1 MTCLRWHKPPRIVN
15 GWSKLG
21 LKACS
26 SKILSSY
33 HMRSPFFGPNL
44 GTSNFS
50 FLLSTSVFT
59 FQPWALSPL
68 ESQAKLDDVHQGV
81 IFSKEIFCCFK
92 KLYRDS
98 CGSCWFG
105 FPLLGLSRMDGCQ
118 RHLWAPSLCV
128 PVLTHDQAL
137 DLGLAW
143 AFRRWW
149 AWREFGD
156 GLGLLGYQKGR
167 KLTRKDLPADHKRIE
182 ISHVPSYLVCSQ
194 QREWHLVRLLPRK
207 LVRTTLSWVI
217 LEEECNEEEAPE
229 TCPKAILVA
238 LTRRVP
244 SLAGNIPG
252 KQHPWTHGW
261 FSMNSIRP

>member
-1 MTCLRWHKPPRIVN
+1 MKGWFKKKLFCHSCSCCYFVLFLVKYDVRSYFGLTLRLRYW
-15 GWSKLG
+15 L
-21 LKACS
+21 CS
-26 SKILSSY
+26 A
-33 HMRSPFFGPNL
+33 P
-44 GTSNFS
+44 S
-50 FLLSTSVFT
+50 FLT
-59 FQPWALSPL
+59 
-68 ESQAKLDDVHQGV
+68 H
-81 IFSKEIFCCFK
+81 
-92 KLYRDS
+92 
-98 CGSCWFG
+98 
-105 FPLLGLSRMDGCQ
+105 PLLCSRWQ
-118 RHLWAPSLCV
+118 EH
-128 PVLTHDQAL
+128 
-137 DLGLAW
+137 
-143 AFRRWW
+143 W

-182 ISHVPSYLVCSQ
+182 ISHIPSYVVSSQ